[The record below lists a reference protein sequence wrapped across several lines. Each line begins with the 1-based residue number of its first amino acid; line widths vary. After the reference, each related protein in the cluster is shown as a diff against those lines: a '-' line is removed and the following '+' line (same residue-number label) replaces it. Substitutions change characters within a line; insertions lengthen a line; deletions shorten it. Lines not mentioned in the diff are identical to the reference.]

1 VQQEA
6 RNLPSPRDVD
16 PARLVAVLESA
27 GWRLVGARAG
37 VYKRLVPPGED
48 SVRWG
53 ALVIPIDAAA
63 PEYEEQMAAALS
75 QLNNPALARWVPS
88 AMAEISHTALD
99 GYRVSKET
107 GTPSGFIRW
116 TQGERLIEQTRLTL
130 MAGAK
135 SHVSKF
141 PHYGNRLGQF
151 AKRFLEST
159 LMGQTEPGSYVVTA
173 YVPVEEAIPL
183 HAAKWDGLDL
193 ERLTSAR
200 TRDITKSIVRALEA
214 TNDALTYFRKR
225 NSYVSFE
232 ENVSNGVSYEMLTA
246 LSGIADDSDGAEI
259 AVELDPA
266 NPDQDLSAR
275 SVFAFRP
282 TDAPVLYSAGI
293 RLLEEF
299 PRRVET
305 MAGRVHL
312 LRKEDVGLPGTI
324 GLEVPTSAGLR
335 RVRVYLTSTDDYN
348 VAVRAHVA
356 DLWIQ
361 VTGELT
367 REGNQYAL
375 VNAAVDAVVGP
386 ADAAA
391 EAELDLPGPSDSPGL
406 F

>member
-1 VQQEA
+1 
-6 RNLPSPRDVD
+6 
-16 PARLVAVLESA
+16 
-27 GWRLVGARAG
+27 
-37 VYKRLVPPGED
+37 
-48 SVRWG
+48 
-53 ALVIPIDAAA
+53 LVIPIDATA

-75 QLNNPALARWVPS
+75 QLNDPAFARWVPN
-88 AMAEISHTALD
+88 AMAEISHTLLD

-130 MAGAK
+130 VAGAK
-135 SHVSKF
+135 SHVSKY
-141 PHYGNRLGQF
+141 PYYGNRLGQF

-173 YVPVEEAIPL
+173 YVPVDEAIPL
-183 HAAKWDGLDL
+183 HATKWEGLDL

-214 TNDALTYFRKR
+214 TAEALTYFRKR
-225 NSYVSFE
+225 NSYASFE
-232 ENVSNGVSYEMLTA
+232 ENISNGISYEMLTA
-246 LSGIADDSDGAEI
+246 LGGIADDSDGAEI
-259 AVELDPA
+259 SVELDPA

-275 SVFAFRP
+275 SVFALRP
-282 TDAPVLYSAGI
+282 TDAPVLYSAGT

-299 PRRVET
+299 PRRMET

-312 LRKEDVGLPGTI
+312 LRKEDIGLLGTI
-324 GLEVPTSAGLR
+324 GLEVPTPAGLR
-335 RVRVYLTSTDDYN
+335 RVRVYLTSADDYN

-375 VNAAVDAVVGP
+375 VNAALDAVVGP
-386 ADAAA
+386 AGAAG
-391 EAELDLPGPSDSPGL
+391 ESELDMPTPPEGPAP